1 MKTKF
6 REWFSIQ
13 LAKNPGRVVL
23 AVILISNVIFLA
35 LSAFVISS
43 LSLDG
48 TQEMGFWE
56 AVFYTITMILDA
68 GCIQFVVAD
77 VGAAGVMV
85 IIICLV
91 VIVIGMVTFTGAVIG
106 YLTNYISNF
115 IENANA
121 GTRRLNISGHTVILN
136 WNTRAAEIINDML
149 YCDEPQKI
157 VVLVNAEKADIERE
171 IDECISD
178 TVAKENYALLD
189 DCKNMPLLQQYKYI
203 KKHYLDKK
211 KLTIV
216 VREGDTYSTKQL
228 RDISLEKAK
237 AIVILGN
244 DINNTIC
251 KFDYRDKIK
260 NNERGNSQTVKTL
273 IQVAEITGAETS
285 YDDQKIIVEI
295 DDDWTMELVNKII
308 LAKEVQGKC
317 NITPLRV
324 NKILGE
330 ILSQFSLMPELN
342 LVYRELFSNK
352 GMAFYSKELKADD
365 IEYNKKYLKN
375 HAHAIPLMCMNN
387 REKSYYYYA
396 AGHEK
401 DIDRDDGIKKPDYS
415 VVLNKNYKM
424 ARKSI
429 LILGHNS
436 KCKDIM
442 EGFDSFRG
450 EWNLEA
456 GKEIIQI
463 VVIDD
468 KENLEKM
475 NYYKDYPYVIKTVE
489 ADIYDKD
496 IIINEI
502 NEFVDEH
509 EEDTSILILS
519 DDAVMNEDIDATAL
533 ANLIYVQD
541 MLRERKAKNPNFD
554 QESIDIVVEILNP
567 KNHDVVTSYSI
578 NNVVISNRY
587 ISKMITQI
595 SEKESIFDFYN
606 DILTFD
612 SEGAVI
618 NDSKE
623 IYAKPVNEF
632 FAEVPKE
639 CTAGELINATYSA
652 SIKDNAGEIQHMS
665 VVLGY
670 VKPGGQLKLFSG
682 NQNKI
687 KVSLE
692 PKDKLIIFSDH

>member
-1 MKTKF
+1 MKVRFK
-6 REWFSIQ
+6 EWFSIQ

-23 AVILISNVIFLA
+23 AVILLSNILFLA
-35 LSAFVISS
+35 LAAFVISS
-43 LSLDG
+43 LSLTG

-56 AVFYTITMILDA
+56 AIFYTITMILDA

-77 VGAAGVMV
+77 VGTTAVTV
-85 IIICLV
+85 VIICLA

-115 IENANA
+115 IEHANSGA
-121 GTRRLNISGHTVILN
+121 RKLNISDHTVVLN
-136 WNTRAAEIINDML
+136 WNTRAAEIVNDML

-157 VVLVNAEKADIERE
+157 VILVSANKSDIERE
-171 IDECISD
+171 IEECISD
-178 TVAKENYALLD
+178 TITRENLTLLD
-189 DCKNMPLLQQYKYI
+189 DCKDMSLLQKYKYL
-203 KKHYLDKK
+203 KKHSLKRN
-211 KLTIV
+211 LTIV

-228 RDISLEKAK
+228 RDISLDKAK

-251 KFDYRDKIK
+251 KFDYQEKMK
-260 NNERGNSQTVKTL
+260 NHERGNSQTIKTL

-285 YDDQKIIVEI
+285 NDEQKIIVEI

-308 LAKEVQGKC
+308 LAKQVKGKC
-317 NITPLRV
+317 NITPIRV
-324 NKILGE
+324 NKILGQ

-352 GMAFYSKELKADD
+352 GMAFYSKELDADD
-365 IEYNKKYLKN
+365 IEYNSAYMKN
-375 HAHAIPLMCMNN
+375 HSHAIPLTCMNDGGKN
-387 REKSYYYYA
+387 HYYYA
-396 AGHEK
+396 TSHER
-401 DIDRDDGIKKPDYS
+401 DIDRTDVGKNSEYT
-415 VVLNKNYKM
+415 VTVNKNYKM

-442 EGFDSFRG
+442 EGFDSFRE
-450 EWNLEA
+450 EWNCDD

-468 KENLEKM
+468 KKHLEKM
-475 NYYKDYPYVIKTVE
+475 NYYKEYPYVIKTVE

-496 IIINEI
+496 IIIDEI
-502 NEFVDEH
+502 NSFVDEH

-519 DDAVMNEDIDATAL
+519 DDTVLNEDIDATAL

-541 MLRERKAKNPNFD
+541 MVRERKEKNPQFD
-554 QESIDIVVEILNP
+554 PESIDIVVEILNP
-567 KNHDVVTSYSI
+567 KNHDIVTSYSI

-595 SEKESIFDFYN
+595 SEKESMFDFYN
-606 DILTFD
+606 DILTYD

-623 IYAKPVNEF
+623 IYVKPVNEF
-632 FAEVPKE
+632 FNKTPKE
-639 CTAGELINATYSA
+639 CSADELIHAVYAA
-652 SIKDNAGEIQHMS
+652 SIEDNSEDVQHMS

-670 VKPGGQLKLFSG
+670 VKSGGRLVLFSG
-682 NQNKI
+682 NQKKI

-692 PKDKLIIFSDH
+692 PQDKLIIFSDH

>member
-6 REWFSIQ
+6 KEWFSIQ

-23 AVILISNVIFLA
+23 AVILLSNVLFLA

-43 LSLDG
+43 LSLTG

-56 AVFYTITMILDA
+56 AIFYTITMILDA

-77 VGAAGVMV
+77 VGTTAVTV
-85 IIICLV
+85 VIICLA

-115 IENANA
+115 IEHANS
-121 GTRRLNISGHTVILN
+121 GTRKLNISDHTVILN
-136 WNTRAAEIINDML
+136 WNTRAAEIVNDML

-157 VVLVNAEKADIERE
+157 VILVSVNKADVERE
-171 IDECISD
+171 IEECISD
-178 TVAKENYALLD
+178 TITRENLALLD
-189 DCKNMPLLQQYKYI
+189 ECHNMSFMQKYKYLREHSL
-203 KKHYLDKK
+203 KNN
-211 KLTIV
+211 LTIV

-228 RDISLEKAK
+228 RDISLDKAK

-251 KFDYRDKIK
+251 KFDYQEKMK
-260 NNERGNSQTVKTL
+260 NHDRGNSQTVKTL
-273 IQVAEITGAETS
+273 IQVAEITGAES
-285 YDDQKIIVEI
+285 SNDDQKIIVEI
-295 DDDWTMELVNKII
+295 DDDWTMELVNKVI
-308 LAKEVQGKC
+308 LAKQVKGKC

-324 NKILGE
+324 NKILGQ

-352 GMAFYSKELKADD
+352 GMAFYSKELKAND
-365 IEYNKKYLKN
+365 IEYNVAYMKN
-375 HAHAIPLMCMNN
+375 HAHAIPLTCMDDG
-387 REKSYYYYA
+387 EKSHYYYA
-396 AGHEK
+396 TSHEK
-401 DIDRDDGIKKPDYS
+401 DIDKIDTIKNSSYS
-415 VVLNKNYKM
+415 VSMNKDFKM

-442 EGFDSFRG
+442 EGFDSFRE
-450 EWNLEA
+450 EWHCDD

-468 KENLEKM
+468 KKNLEKM
-475 NYYKDYPYVIKTVE
+475 NYYKEYPYVIKTVE

-496 IIINEI
+496 IIIDEI
-502 NEFVDEH
+502 NAFVDEH

-519 DDAVMNEDIDATAL
+519 DDTVLNENIDATAL

-541 MLRERKAKNPNFD
+541 MVRERKAKNPDFD
-554 QESIDIVVEILNP
+554 SESIDIVVEILNP
-567 KNHDVVTSYSI
+567 KNHDIVTSYSI

-595 SEKESIFDFYN
+595 GEKEYMFDFYN
-606 DILTFD
+606 DILTYD

-623 IYAKPVNEF
+623 IYVKPVEEF
-632 FAEVPKE
+632 FDEIPKP
-639 CTAGELINATYSA
+639 CSADELIRTVYNA
-652 SIKDNAGEIQHMS
+652 SIEDNSGEIQHES

-670 VKPGGQLKLFSG
+670 VKPGGRLVLFSG
-682 NQNKI
+682 NQKKVN
-687 KVSLE
+687 VSLE

>member
-1 MKTKF
+1 MKSRFK
-6 REWFSIQ
+6 EWFSIQ

-23 AVILISNVIFLA
+23 AVILLSNVLFLA

-43 LSLDG
+43 LSLTG
-48 TQEMGFWE
+48 TREMGFWE
-56 AVFYTITMILDA
+56 AIFYTITMILDA

-77 VGAAGVMV
+77 VGATAVTV
-85 IIICLV
+85 VIICLA

-115 IENANA
+115 IDHANS
-121 GTRRLNISGHTVILN
+121 GTRKLNISDHTIILN

-149 YCDEPQKI
+149 YCEEPQKI
-157 VVLVNAEKADIERE
+157 VVLVSANKDDVERE
-171 IDECISD
+171 IEECISD
-178 TVAKENYALLD
+178 TITRENLALLD
-189 DCKNMPLLQQYKYI
+189 DCQDMSLIQKIKYI
-203 KKHYLDKK
+203 RENSLKRN
-211 KLTIV
+211 LTIV

-228 RDISLEKAK
+228 RDISLDKAK

-251 KFDYRDKIK
+251 KFDYREKIK
-260 NNERGNSQTVKTL
+260 NHDRGNSQTVKTL

-285 YDDQKIIVEI
+285 NDDQKIIVEI

-308 LAKEVQGKC
+308 LAKQVKGKC
-317 NITPLRV
+317 NITPIRV
-324 NKILGE
+324 NNILGQ

-352 GMAFYSKELKADD
+352 GMAFYSKELKAND
-365 IEYNKKYLKN
+365 IEYNAEYLKH
-375 HAHAIPLMCMNN
+375 HAHAIPLTCMDDGD
-387 REKSYYYYA
+387 KSHYYYA

-401 DIDRDDGIKKPDYS
+401 DIDKSDTIKDSSYS
-415 VVLNKNYKM
+415 VVMNKNYKM
-424 ARKSI
+424 ARKSV

-442 EGFDSFRG
+442 EGFDSFRE
-450 EWNLEA
+450 EWHCDD

-468 KENLEKM
+468 KKNLEKM
-475 NYYKDYPYVIKTVE
+475 DYYKEYPYVIKTVE

-496 IIINEI
+496 IIIEEI
-502 NEFVDEH
+502 NAFVDEH

-519 DDAVMNEDIDATAL
+519 DDTVLNENIDANAL

-541 MLRERKAKNPNFD
+541 MVRERKSKNPDFNP
-554 QESIDIVVEILNP
+554 ESIDIIVEILNP
-567 KNHDVVTSYSI
+567 KNHDIVTSYSI

-595 SEKESIFDFYN
+595 GEKESMFDFYN
-606 DILTFD
+606 DILTYD
-612 SEGAVI
+612 SADAEF

-623 IYAKPVNEF
+623 IYAKPVEDF
-632 FAEVPKE
+632 FAEIPKP
-639 CTAGELINATYSA
+639 CTAYELIRAVYNS
-652 SIKDNAGEIQHMS
+652 SIEGNAGGVQHES

-670 VKPGGQLKLFSG
+670 VKPGGRLVLFSG
-682 NQNKI
+682 NQKKI
-687 KVSLE
+687 NVSLE
-692 PKDKLIIFSDH
+692 PNDKLILFSDH